1 VIKLSCAV
9 LIGAAAHMPGA
20 MQNAVI
26 IYSYFAPEVL
36 SAQRRQA
43 RLLAHSIRNRRQRRE
58 SRRWKWRVI
67 VVKWG
72 KAVQKTPR
80 PAPVRL

>member
-1 VIKLSCAV
+1 VIKLGCAV
-9 LIGAAAHMPGA
+9 LIGAAARLQHTV
-20 MQNAVI
+20 QNAVI

-43 RLLAHSIRNRRQRRE
+43 RLLAHSIRNRLQRRE
-58 SRRWKWRVI
+58 TRRWKWRAV

-72 KAVQKTPR
+72 KA
-80 PAPVRL
+80 L